1 MYPVIF
7 NLIYVVRDNT
17 KCRNVTFYLLEEKRL
32 LLSYGLSKAFSSACI
47 RILLYGWGVVLNIKY
62 LNE

>member
-7 NLIYVVRDNT
+7 NLIYVRDNT

-47 RILLYGWGVVLNIKY
+47 RILLYGWCVGV
-62 LNE
+62 

>member
-7 NLIYVVRDNT
+7 NLIYVRDNT

-47 RILLYGWGVVLNIKY
+47 RILLYGWCVVLNNTKY